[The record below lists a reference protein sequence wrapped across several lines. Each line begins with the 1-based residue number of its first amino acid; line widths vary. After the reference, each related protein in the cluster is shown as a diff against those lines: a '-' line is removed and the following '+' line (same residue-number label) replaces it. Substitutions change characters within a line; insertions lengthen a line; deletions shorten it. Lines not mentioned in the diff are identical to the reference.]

1 MTILNLPVEVLAEI
15 LCECSDKAIFQTCK
29 TITAVAFSTSAL
41 WTSIRLGSR
50 QFTPDGP
57 DFLRARILRANGALL
72 YVSVR
77 NIVEKT
83 AEVSAMCGVL
93 EECNAQIREFK
104 LTTHNARSAGSFVHA
119 VFPNRKPFPALD
131 VLSIL
136 SEHESTGNPLDA
148 VWPQLDLV
156 LADAAMMFPNLRE
169 LHINS
174 FHDTVPIPPLSASFS
189 NLCRLILNG
198 SGENDIPSAGLLA
211 AFLHCTP
218 QLESLWVKHFF
229 WENFETVSPPITQST
244 VKGRSNISPDIQL
257 PRLKH
262 LAVSI
267 PGPACNLMACIAAP
281 ALEDLHLDG
290 SRDQPDAEDE
300 DQQEWYEWGGWEKKL
315 VYDALKLLALR
326 CQNVRRLAVTDA
338 YLARSTWEWIMCGE
352 DGRQPPFQ
360 KLKFITLHGILGTLV
375 HTHYGFDEWLL
386 EQFASKPIIPLKRL
400 TFVDCDFPLNASAL
414 VEAFRASGTKEF
426 KYNGG
431 TPQGMEDVLRELEE
445 LGVSVMYGGE
455 SDLYNSFERE
465 WWTHGH
471 EIDVMDSGVY

>member
-1 MTILNLPVEVLAEI
+1 MKTIIYLPVEVLAEI
-15 LCECSDKAIFQTCK
+15 LCECSNKAIFQTCK

-41 WTSIRLGSR
+41 WTSIRLGPR

-57 DFLRARILRANGALL
+57 DFLRARILRANGAPL
-72 YVSVR
+72 YVFVGT
-77 NIVEKT
+77 VMEQT
-83 AEVSAMCGVL
+83 AEVSAVCGIL

-104 LTTHNARSAGSFVHA
+104 LTTHNAMLAGSVVHA
-119 VFPNRKPFPALD
+119 VFQDLKSFPTLD

-156 LADAAMMFPNLRE
+156 LADATTMFPNLRQ

-174 FHDTVPIPPLSASFS
+174 FHDTVPILPLSASFS
-189 NLCRLILNG
+189 NLSRLILNG

-218 QLESLWVKHFF
+218 QLESLWVKHYF
-229 WENFETVSPPITQST
+229 WKNYETVSPPIAQST
-244 VKGRSNISPDIQL
+244 VKGRSSDIQL